1 MPGRRN
7 YGKRMGGHW
16 KSYGAIKSRLKQADT
31 KLSTAHRTI
40 LQEGKAIKESPGE
53 YDPGSDLQTEADRIK
68 SARADIDEA
77 LRMIKADCAQGG
89 NAATKIRGIPVSKL
103 MQKSKTVNLDDL
115 REYARKN
122 LPGSAFE
129 LAICAGP
136 NQITEAEFSSRLPI
150 WFKLLKEEK

>member
-1 MPGRRN
+1 MTPVL
-7 YGKRMGGHW
+7 
-16 KSYGAIKSRLKQADT
+16 ICRL
-31 KLSTAHRTI
+31 R
-40 LQEGKAIKESPGE
+40 E
-53 YDPGSDLQTEADRIK
+53 RIK
-68 SARADIDEA
+68 CARADIDEA

-129 LAICAGP
+129 LAICARAKP
-136 NQITEAEFSSRLPI
+136 NHRIRFSSRLPI